1 MISWNPTVRALTV
14 VGLSV
19 AATACVQ
26 LDPEASERLA
36 TSASGSPAFTGSG
49 VLEPGS
55 SSPILTA
62 VRDPARPK
70 TDREQDARRHAA
82 EVLAF
87 FGIEPGMVVLDLFS
101 GGGYYAELLSY
112 AVGPAGRVVAHNNTP
127 YLSSAEDEL
136 ATRYAPGRL
145 ANVERI
151 VADNNQLELTPER
164 FDAVIMIK
172 VYHDVYFVSEEMGWE
187 QIDGPRLLDE
197 IFRALKPGGVLG
209 IVDHVAAPGSPPETG
224 GTLHRIDLALIR
236 RDMAAAGFVFDGQ
249 SDVLRNPADDY
260 SQSVFAPTVRN
271 RTDRAVLRF
280 RKPWRQQEGDR

>member
-1 MISWNPTVRALTV
+1 MNSWYPTIRVALIA
-14 VGLSV
+14 GLCV
-19 AATACVQ
+19 AATACIQ

-36 TSASGSPAFTGSG
+36 TSASGSPTVAGSA

-70 TDREQDARRHAA
+70 TDREQDERRRAA
-82 EVLAF
+82 DVLTF

-127 YLSSAEDEL
+127 YLSFAKDEI
-136 ATRYAPGRL
+136 AARFTAGRL

-151 VADNNQLELTPER
+151 VADNNRLELAPNR

-172 VYHDVYFVSEEMGWE
+172 VYHDVYFVSDEMGWE
-187 QIDGPRLLDE
+187 RIDGPRLLDE
-197 IFRALKPGGVLG
+197 VFRALKPGGVLG
-209 IVDHVAAPGSPPETG
+209 IVDHAAAPGSPPETG
-224 GTLHRIDLALIR
+224 GTLHRIDPAVIR

-249 SDVLRNPADDY
+249 SDVLRNPTDDY
-260 SQSVFAPTVRN
+260 SQSVFSPTVRN
-271 RTDRAVLRF
+271 RTDRVIMRF
-280 RKPWRQQEGDR
+280 RKPYRQQEDNR